1 MTPAGADSGAFIR
14 RSLIVVGIVALAVTL
29 LFLAWHAIDVLLL
42 FFAGVLLG
50 IGLRGVA
57 ALLHERAGVPRPVAL
72 ALSIIGFFL
81 LLVVAAWLMG
91 PHLVQG
97 LQQLSA
103 DIPQSIERL
112 GKDIAQIEWLWRAL
126 QHAADS
132 LRDGIKN
139 QLFAHVAGIFS
150 TALGAIVGFL
160 IIVAMGVYLSINPEL
175 YVAGLVRLLPQHKR
189 ARARAVLAEQ
199 GHTLRWWL
207 LGRFSSMV
215 VVGILTWI
223 ALLLLDLPLAFTLAT
238 IAAALS
244 FVPNIGPILSAIP
257 AILVGLSVSPMVAL
271 YVVGVYGL
279 VQTVESYLITP
290 FIQQRAV
297 AMPPALLLLVQLVMG
312 VWVGIVGIFLAT
324 PLTVALI
331 VAVRMLYIEDVLGDE
346 VDS

>member
-1 MTPAGADSGAFIR
+1 MNSGSAINGTFIR
-14 RSLIVVGIVALAVTL
+14 RSLAVVGIVALAVAV
-29 LFLAWHAIDVLLL
+29 LFLVWQAIDVLLL
-42 FFAGVLLG
+42 FFAGVLLS

-57 ALLHERAGVPRPVAL
+57 GLLHERAGMPDRAAL
-72 ALSIIGFFL
+72 SLSIISFFVL
-81 LLVVAAWLMG
+81 LAAAAWLMG

-97 LQQLSA
+97 LQQLA
-103 DIPQSIERL
+103 DDIPQSIERL
-112 GKDIAQIEWLWRAL
+112 GEDVAQVEWLWRAL
-126 QHAADS
+126 QHATDS
-132 LRDGIKN
+132 LRDGIEN

-150 TALGAIVGFL
+150 TALGTITGIL
-160 IIVAMGVYLSINPEL
+160 IIVAIGIYLSINPDL
-175 YVAGLVRLLPQHKR
+175 YVDGLVRLVPQRKR
-189 ARARAVLAEQ
+189 PRTREVLAEQ

-215 VVGILTWI
+215 VVGVLTWI
-223 ALLLLDLPLAFTLAT
+223 GLLLLGLPLAFTLAI

-257 AILVGLSVSPMVAL
+257 AILVGLSVSPMMAISVT
-271 YVVGVYGL
+271 GVYVL

-324 PLTVALI
+324 PLTVALM
-331 VAVRMLYIEDVLGDE
+331 VAVRMLYIEDVLGDCA
-346 VDS
+346 DN